1 MSATATPLAR
11 DEAGYAADNRKWW
24 VLKAIVI
31 GTFMSVVD
39 ATVVNIALP
48 KMISVFST
56 DVQQVQMTA
65 SVRAFDDTF
74 LFGAVLCIP
83 AVAAAFLVRN
93 TKTGA
98 GGRHAMLGAE

>member
-1 MSATATPLAR
+1 
-11 DEAGYAADNRKWW
+11 
-24 VLKAIVI
+24 
-31 GTFMSVVD
+31 
-39 ATVVNIALP
+39 
-48 KMISVFST
+48 
-56 DVQQVQMTA
+56 VQMTA

-98 GGRHAMLGAE
+98 GGRRAMLGAE